1 MSKPCACCCQLLLV
15 LAVLASTQGQV
26 PRTCASDW
34 HIANGMC
41 CPHWWGDGSPC
52 GSASGRGYCQE
63 LALPSPW
70 SGGQVGEGRATDFCL
85 GWPSYSFSWL
95 CACQRGCGGV
105 DCGEC
110 APGRVG
116 SQCQRRRLVER
127 RDLRQMSVSERD
139 LFLDRLLLAK
149 RTVSSR
155 YVIYT
160 SSSPEPGSPLHVRD
174 ASLDDILAWA
184 HYLCAKPQGD
194 GQLSSYAH
202 RGPAFP
208 CWHRV
213 YLLSFEREMRNLTG
227 EQDFYLPY
235 WAWAGQQSC
244 DICIDHIFGSND
256 AQGVLSQ
263 TSCFCSWLVLSPA
276 QGPDEAF
283 ALSHWC
289 HQPFRLQFPFC
300 MYKTKVGSHNFRNE
314 NIEFHTDIQTLAQS
328 KKRGN

>member
-70 SGGQVGEGRATDFCL
+70 SGGQVGEGHATHFRLCC
-85 GWPSYSFSWL
+85 PSYFFSWL

-202 RGPAFP
+202 QGPAFP

-263 TSCFCSWLVLSPA
+263 TSCFCCWL
-276 QGPDEAF
+276 
-283 ALSHWC
+283 
-289 HQPFRLQFPFC
+289 PFRLQFPFC